1 MATKA
6 TTERNDGPV
15 NEPDYLNVTK
25 GLKSWMFT
33 LDHKRIGLMYLFGIL
48 GSLIVGGAFALVIRM
63 ELWAPGKQLIDQDTY
78 NKFFTLHGAVMV
90 FLVII
95 PGIPAALGNIIM
107 PIQLG
112 APDVAFPRLNLAS
125 FYLWCSGAVLL
136 VVAIPFGGLDTG
148 WTLYTPYSLESKT
161 PVLMAVC
168 GVFLLGFSSI
178 FTGLNFLVTIHKFRP
193 QGMSWFQMPLN
204 IWAIYAT
211 AIMQVLATPVL
222 GITVLLLAVERFA
235 HIGIFDPTLG
245 GDPVLF
251 QHFFWFYSH
260 PAVYIMIIP
269 AMGVISEILST
280 FSRKPIFGYRF
291 IAYSSVSLAL
301 LSFLVWGH
309 HMFVSGQSRLAN
321 MVFSAL
327 TFTVGIPAAI
337 KVFNW
342 VSTLYKGDIRLKTP
356 MVYALAFL
364 LIFTIG
370 GLTGLFLGIL
380 SVDVHLHDTYFVVA
394 HFHYVM
400 MGSTLVAFLAALHH
414 WWPKFTGR
422 MYTESVA
429 RACAVAVFFGFNLT
443 FLPQFVMGSKGM
455 PRRYWD
461 YDPYYQIYHQ
471 LSSIGA
477 FVLGIAMFISI
488 INLMASLKNGKRA
501 PRNPWGGSSLEWSAP
516 TPPPLFN
523 FEKPP
528 VLHEIYNYDDLVEVE
543 EDVWERRAPLDVE
556 PSEAPGNAHAHA
568 KPEVDTKT
576 ADAAAEKATQS
587 KAAAV
592 KAAEEKAAEIK
603 AAEAKVA
610 KAADDKAAEAKAA
623 DDKAAADKAKA
634 TEGTTEAKTADEKAA
649 DAKAAA
655 KASEANF
662 EAKAAE
668 AKAAAVK
675 ATAESEAPS
684 ADDASKKKE
693 GES

>member
-1 MATKA
+1 MATTQK
-6 TTERNDGPV
+6 TEVNDGPV
-15 NEPDYLNVTK
+15 NEPDFYGVAK
-25 GLKSWMFT
+25 GLKSWLVT
-33 LDHKRIGLMYLFGIL
+33 VDHKRIGLMYLFAIMA
-48 GSLIVGGAFALVIRM
+48 SLIIGGVFALLVRT
-63 ELWAPGKQLIDQDTY
+63 ELFFPGKDLVGQDTY

-112 APDVAFPRLNLAS
+112 APDVAFPKLNLMS
-125 FYLWCSGAVLL
+125 FYFWIAGALLLVGAV
-136 VVAIPFGGLDTG
+136 PFGGLDTG

-161 PVLMAVC
+161 PVLVATS

-222 GITVLLLAVERFA
+222 GITVLLLSVERFA

-280 FSRKPIFGYRF
+280 FARKPIFGYRF

-327 TFTVGIPAAI
+327 TFSVGIPAAI

-342 VSTLYKGDIRLKTP
+342 VATLYKGDIRLKTP
-356 MVYALAFL
+356 MLYALGFL

-400 MGSTLVAFLAALHH
+400 MGSTLVAFLAAMHH
-414 WWPKFTGR
+414 WWPKFTGK
-422 MYTESVA
+422 MYTESIA
-429 RACAVAVFFGFNLT
+429 RACSIGVFFGFNLT
-443 FLPQFVMGSKGM
+443 FLPQFVMGSRGM

-461 YDPYYQIYHQ
+461 YDPMYTIFHQ
-471 LSSIGA
+471 VSTIGA
-477 FVLGIAMFISI
+477 FVLGISMFVAIV
-488 INLMASLKNGKRA
+488 NLLMSFKNGKRA
-501 PRNPWGGSSLEWSAP
+501 PRNPWGGSSLEWQAP
-516 TPPPLFN
+516 TPPPLYN
-523 FEKPP
+523 FENPP
-528 VLHEIYNYDDLVEVE
+528 VLHEIYNYDDLVEIE
-543 EDVWERRAPLDVE
+543 EDRWERRAPIE
-556 PSEAPGNAHAHA
+556 IPAEEAPGNAHAHA
-568 KPEVDTKT
+568 KPTPE
-576 ADAAAEKATQS
+576 AIEAGQMQLAAQ
-587 KAAAV
+587 
-592 KAAEEKAAEIK
+592 
-603 AAEAKVA
+603 EAKEAA
-610 KAADDKAAEAKAA
+610 KAADKVKDEP
-623 DDKAAADKAKA
+623 AAATAVEPADSKDEDK
-634 TEGTTEAKTADEKAA
+634 
-649 DAKAAA
+649 
-655 KASEANF
+655 
-662 EAKAAE
+662 
-668 AKAAAVK
+668 
-675 ATAESEAPS
+675 
-684 ADDASKKKE
+684 
-693 GES
+693 

>member
-1 MATKA
+1 MATR
-6 TTERNDGPV
+6 TERNDGPI
-15 NEPDYLNVTK
+15 NEPDYLSLHK
-25 GLKSWMFT
+25 GKPLGTRIKGWLVT
-33 LDHKRIGLMYLFGIL
+33 LDHKRIGVMYLTGIL
-48 GSLIVGGAFALVIRM
+48 ISLLVGGAFALLVRT
-63 ELWAPGKQLIDQDTY
+63 ELWSAGKTIVDPDTY

-112 APDVAFPRLNLAS
+112 APDVAFPKLNLAS
-125 FYLWCSGAVLL
+125 FYLWISGALFL
-136 VVAIPFGGLDTG
+136 VIAIPFGGLDTG
-148 WTLYTPYSLESKT
+148 WTLYTPYSLQSPT
-161 PVLMAVC
+161 PVLLSVI

-193 QGMSWFQMPLN
+193 QGMTWFQMPLN

-222 GITVLLLAVERFA
+222 GITVGLLAVERFA
-235 HIGIFDPTLG
+235 HIGIFDPNMG

-269 AMGVISEILST
+269 AMGVISEMLST

-301 LSFLVWGH
+301 LSFIVWGH

-356 MVYALAFL
+356 MIYTLSFL
-364 LIFTIG
+364 LLFTIG
-370 GLTGLFLGIL
+370 GLTGLFLGVLAI
-380 SVDVHLHDTYFVVA
+380 DVHLHDTYFVVA

-400 MGSTLVAFLAALHH
+400 MGSTLVAFLGALHH

-422 MYTESVA
+422 MYNE
-429 RACAVAVFFGFNLT
+429 AVGRMCGIGVFIGFNMT
-443 FLPQFVMGSKGM
+443 FLPQFVMGSQGM

-461 YDPYYQIYHQ
+461 YDVRYQTYHQ
-471 LSSIGA
+471 VSTIGA
-477 FVLGIAMFISI
+477 FILGISMFITIVS
-488 INLMASLKNGKRA
+488 LVSSLKNGRRA
-501 PRNPWGGSSLEWSAP
+501 ARNPWGATSLEWQCP
-516 TPPPLFN
+516 TPPPLYN

-528 VLHEIYNYDDLVEVE
+528 VVHEIYNYDDLVEVE
-543 EDVWERRAPLDVE
+543 EDVWERRAPEHVE
-556 PSEAPGNAHAHA
+556 PHEAPGNAHDLKSQPVTPVIEGRKADEVLSSEGGFVGAVEPPSERKRKPTEPPPIPERAKRPSEIKTVESKPEAKAEEPKAEVKEEA
-568 KPEVDTKT
+568 KPGLTAGWDVPEVP
-576 ADAAAEKATQS
+576 AELKDEAKAIS
-587 KAAAV
+587 
-592 KAAEEKAAEIK
+592 EEKK
-603 AAEAKVA
+603 ADEAKAEPA
-610 KAADDKAAEAKAA
+610 KADDK
-623 DDKAAADKAKA
+623 
-634 TEGTTEAKTADEKAA
+634 
-649 DAKAAA
+649 
-655 KASEANF
+655 
-662 EAKAAE
+662 
-668 AKAAAVK
+668 
-675 ATAESEAPS
+675 
-684 ADDASKKKE
+684 KE
-693 GES
+693 GDK

>member
-1 MATKA
+1 MATNSMIK
-6 TTERNDGPV
+6 ERNDGPI
-15 NEPDYLNVTK
+15 NEPDYLSTHLGRPFGERLK
-25 GLKSWMFT
+25 GWLFT

-48 GSLIVGGAFALVIRM
+48 GALIVGGVFALLVRT
-63 ELWAPGKQLIDQDTY
+63 ELFFPGKTIVDQDTY

-125 FYLWCSGAVLL
+125 FYLWCAGALLL
-136 VVAIPFGGLDTG
+136 VFTIPFGGLDTG

-161 PVLMAVC
+161 AVLVATS

-193 QGMSWFQMPLN
+193 QGMGWFQLPLN

-222 GITVLLLAVERFA
+222 GITVLLLSVERFA
-235 HIGIFDPTLG
+235 HIGIFDPTMG

-269 AMGVISEILST
+269 GMGVISELIST
-280 FSRKPIFGYRF
+280 FARKPLFGYRF
-291 IAYSSVSLAL
+291 VAYSSVSLAL

-327 TFTVGIPAAI
+327 TFSVGIPSAI

-342 VSTLYKGDIRLKTP
+342 VATLYKGDIRLKTP
-356 MVYALAFL
+356 MLYALSFL
-364 LIFTIG
+364 LLFTIG

-400 MGSTLVAFLAALHH
+400 MGSTLVAFLGALHY
-414 WWPKFTGR
+414 WWPKISGR
-422 MYTESVA
+422 MYPEQLGKL
-429 RACAVAVFFGFNLT
+429 CAMGVFFGFNLT
-443 FLPQFVMGSKGM
+443 FLPQFVMGSRGM

-461 YDPYYQIYHQ
+461 YDPEYTIFHQ
-471 LSSIGA
+471 LSTIGA
-477 FVLGIAMFISI
+477 FVLGISLFVTVMYMFWSF
-488 INLMASLKNGKRA
+488 KHGKRA
-501 PRNPWGGSSLEWSAP
+501 PRNPWGASTLEWQAP
-516 TPPPLFN
+516 TPPPLYN

-528 VLHEIYNYDDLVEVE
+528 ILHELYNYDDLVEVE
-543 EDVWERRAPLDVE
+543 EDVWERRAPIEAEPEDVPGDAHARPEASVVTTEPVEEGTPPPGPSETSEEKTKPERPPIATAVE
-556 PSEAPGNAHAHA
+556 PPKVNPDAKKSE
-568 KPEVDTKT
+568 
-576 ADAAAEKATQS
+576 
-587 KAAAV
+587 
-592 KAAEEKAAEIK
+592 
-603 AAEAKVA
+603 
-610 KAADDKAAEAKAA
+610 DDK
-623 DDKAAADKAKA
+623 
-634 TEGTTEAKTADEKAA
+634 
-649 DAKAAA
+649 
-655 KASEANF
+655 
-662 EAKAAE
+662 
-668 AKAAAVK
+668 
-675 ATAESEAPS
+675 
-684 ADDASKKKE
+684 
-693 GES
+693 